1 MDATTFP
8 ISLTYHIVFCAV
20 ACIFFVIQYVRTKKS
35 YQLLLAIGIPA
46 SLFIYIKPDNSSL
59 FYTVGVFETIILI
72 GALIFA
78 IIERNRRKQEIE
90 DYRGNTKSIAEIF
103 QKSTL
108 IVKIFSLNSQKK
120 ILKKRLKKIRKI
132 LKSQNLKKIQTV
144 KTNENSYN

>member
-90 DYRGNTKSIAEIF
+90 DTTPLPDISEKHTDSEN
-103 QKSTL
+103 
-108 IVKIFSLNSQKK
+108 
-120 ILKKRLKKIRKI
+120 
-132 LKSQNLKKIQTV
+132 IQPEQPE
-144 KTNENSYN
+144 ENSEKASEENPKNSEEPESEENSNGKNE

>member
-20 ACIFFVIQYVRTKKS
+20 ACIFFVVQYVRTKKS

-46 SLFIYIKPDNSSL
+46 SLFIYIQPDNSSL

-78 IIERNRRKQEIE
+78 VIERKRRKQEIE
-90 DYRGNTKSIAEIF
+90 DTTPLPDITDNNAADTENVQPEQPEKKSEEENT
-103 QKSTL
+103 
-108 IVKIFSLNSQKK
+108 
-120 ILKKRLKKIRKI
+120 
-132 LKSQNLKKIQTV
+132 
-144 KTNENSYN
+144 ENSEETETTENPNDKSNGKNE

>member
-90 DYRGNTKSIAEIF
+90 DTTPLPDISEKHTDSEN
-103 QKSTL
+103 
-108 IVKIFSLNSQKK
+108 
-120 ILKKRLKKIRKI
+120 
-132 LKSQNLKKIQTV
+132 IQPEQPE
-144 KTNENSYN
+144 ENSNGKNE

>member
-90 DYRGNTKSIAEIF
+90 DTTPLPDISEKHTDSEN
-103 QKSTL
+103 
-108 IVKIFSLNSQKK
+108 
-120 ILKKRLKKIRKI
+120 
-132 LKSQNLKKIQTV
+132 IQPEQPE
-144 KTNENSYN
+144 ENSEEPESEKNSNGKNE

>member
-90 DYRGNTKSIAEIF
+90 DTTPLPDISEKHTDSEN
-103 QKSTL
+103 
-108 IVKIFSLNSQKK
+108 
-120 ILKKRLKKIRKI
+120 
-132 LKSQNLKKIQTV
+132 IQPEQPE
-144 KTNENSYN
+144 ENSNGKNEWK

>member
-20 ACIFFVIQYVRTKKS
+20 AYIFFVIQYVRTKKS

-90 DYRGNTKSIAEIF
+90 DTTPLPDISEKHTDSEN
-103 QKSTL
+103 
-108 IVKIFSLNSQKK
+108 
-120 ILKKRLKKIRKI
+120 
-132 LKSQNLKKIQTV
+132 IQPEQPE
-144 KTNENSYN
+144 ENSEKAPEENPKNSEEPESEENSNGKNE